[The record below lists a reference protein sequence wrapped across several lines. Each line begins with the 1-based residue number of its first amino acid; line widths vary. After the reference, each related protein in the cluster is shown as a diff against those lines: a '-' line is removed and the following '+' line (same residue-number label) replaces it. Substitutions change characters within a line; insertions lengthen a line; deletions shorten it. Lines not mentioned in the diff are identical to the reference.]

1 MTIIERLELIRA
13 GYKRAEIDAMIKA
26 DEEAQKAPPKEE
38 PKQEEP
44 KKPPEQPEEQK
55 QESRKPLS
63 EVDSLKAEFA
73 ELRKQIQL
81 QNVQKIGLDTPPQK
95 AVEEV
100 LAEAIFGNPDKK

>member
-44 KKPPEQPEEQK
+44 KKPPEQPKEQK
-55 QESRKPLS
+55 TEPEQPS
-63 EVDSLKAEFA
+63 EVDSLKAELA
-73 ELRKQIQL
+73 ELKKQMQL
-81 QNVQKIGLDTPPQK
+81 QNIQKIGLDTPPQK

-100 LAEAIFGNPDKK
+100 LAEAIFGNPEKK

>member
-44 KKPPEQPEEQK
+44 KKPSEQPKEQK
-55 QESRKPLS
+55 QEQPS
-63 EVDSLKAEFA
+63 EVDSLKAELA
-73 ELRKQIQL
+73 EMKKQMQL
-81 QNVQKIGLDTPPQK
+81 QNIQKIGLDTPPQK

-100 LAEAIFGNPDKK
+100 LAEAIFGNPEKK